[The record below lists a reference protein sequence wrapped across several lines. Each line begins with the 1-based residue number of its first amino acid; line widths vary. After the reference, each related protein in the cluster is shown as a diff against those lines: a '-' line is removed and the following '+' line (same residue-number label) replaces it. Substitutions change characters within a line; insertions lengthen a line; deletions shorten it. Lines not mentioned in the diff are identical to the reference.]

1 MVVYFKYTMY
11 TTTIKLQKDTK
22 MQLDKMKTQRDT
34 YDDLIRRL
42 VAREKQKHL
51 RDNLISAYKELGKE
65 ELNTFKEWE
74 SASTEV

>member
-1 MVVYFKYTMY
+1 MY

-65 ELNTFKEWE
+65 ELNTLKEWE